1 MKSLDFLEK
10 LEKDYHNNIIGLYYR
25 TSISKEYRDKL
36 YDKYNKD
43 FEKIKQD
50 LEVLEIIKNKR
61 VDVDILIR
69 VLSKEK
75 TNKDALW
82 WYNFFVEKDMKLT
95 MEELLKL
102 KQWLEENENDN

>member
-50 LEVLEIIKNKR
+50 LEVLEILKDLFKKNSR
-61 VDVDILIR
+61 EYIGNDFGVMI
-69 VLSKEK
+69 
-75 TNKDALW
+75 NG
-82 WYNFFVEKDMKLT
+82 VELYMKNR
-95 MEELLKL
+95 EEFKKL
-102 KQWLEENENDN
+102 KQWLEENEE

>member
-50 LEVLEIIKNKR
+50 LEVLEIIKNKK
-61 VDVDILIR
+61 VDMTFLI
-69 VLSKEK
+69 VTIHSNLTIDEQI
-75 TNKDALW
+75 NY
-82 WYNFFVEKDMKLT
+82 YNIRQCNYCKLIN
-95 MEELLKL
+95 EEFIKL